1 VIVEDIGQD
10 VEQVGDIVMKCE
22 ESGLLDRIGVDPI
35 GIGDIVDEI
44 ESKELN
50 NINPKSKESD
60 RIISIPQ
67 GWRLSGAIKTTER
80 RVAGTEEGGK
90 RLIHCG
96 QPLMSWCV
104 GNARCEV
111 KGNNLYITK
120 QASGTAK
127 IDPLMATF
135 NAVALMAMNPAGRL
149 RKSVYE
155 ERGVMVL

>member
-1 VIVEDIGQD
+1 
-10 VEQVGDIVMKCE
+10 MKCE
-22 ESGLLDRIGVDPI
+22 DSGLLDRIGVDPV

-44 ESKELN
+44 ESRELK

-60 RIISIPQ
+60 RIIGIPQ
-67 GWRLSGAIKTTER
+67 GWKLSGAIKSTER

-90 RLIHCG
+90 RLIHGG
-96 QPLMSWCV
+96 QRLMSWCV
-104 GNARCEV
+104 GNARCDV

-135 NAVALMAMNPAGRL
+135 NAVVLMGMNPEARSK
-149 RKSVYE
+149 KSIYDE
-155 ERGVMVL
+155 MTEDEIKERMGL